1 MKLKDYI
8 LLSVAVAGEVFD
20 ETRLVG
26 GLLPSAMKEK
36 YGFVPPNFKKASYLS
51 SVSQMLSTKNIKK
64 EVDEKGRVFLKLTS
78 VGKKKVERKFPVFSM
93 QTKKWDG
100 YFMIVIFDI
109 PETEQSVRRRLRT
122 KLKELGFGMLQ
133 HSVWISPHHFEED
146 MGEFLAEKSLESMA
160 YVLSARKLWVKDMK
174 KLAEKVWRLKEI
186 NEGYEKVVDKTE
198 NFVDIPEVKRKGE
211 LKEIWEIY
219 LGTLTRDPLLPKELL
234 PNYWLRKKAF
244 GVFSKLNLYS
254 NYYCNPL

>member
-1 MKLKDYI
+1 MSKLLKLRDYI
-8 LLSVAVAGEVFD
+8 LLSAAMVGEVFD

-51 SVSQMLSTKNIKK
+51 SVSQMLSTKSIKK

-78 VGKKKVERKFPVFSM
+78 AGKKEFRRKFPVFSM
-93 QTKKWDG
+93 QAKKWDG

-109 PETEQSVRRRLRT
+109 PEKEQSMRRRLRT

-133 HSVWISPHHFEED
+133 HSVWISPYHFEED
-146 MGEFLAEKSLESMA
+146 MREFLAEKSLESVA
-160 YVLSARKLWVKDMK
+160 YVLSARKLWVKDAE
-174 KLAEKVWRLKEI
+174 KLAEKVWKLKEI
-186 NEGYEKVVDKTE
+186 NEGYEKVVNKMESFIDT
-198 NFVDIPEVKRKGE
+198 PEAERKGE

-219 LGTLTRDPLLPKELL
+219 LSTLTRDPLLPKELL
-234 PNYWLRKKAF
+234 PSYWLQEKAF
-244 GVFSKLNLYS
+244 GVSDKLKFQ
-254 NYYCNPL
+254 